1 MVSFSQPQRINPYN
15 NNSLS
20 SQGGNY
26 LRRVARS
33 APKADFRKG
42 IGLGVPSAILGAP
55 GDLSQLAANLPGQS
69 IFDYAQMLNLLP
81 PDKEK
86 VKGYLEGLLN
96 PQINDQ
102 EAYDTG
108 SGLIADLLSPAAV
121 LKGPQTVKRAIDYA
135 VDQPGVFDGVGEV
148 LMGGA
153 LGQKRFQNNIFV
165 GTRGAPTNR
174 MPDLERAQELE
185 RTGST
190 KDYIWRETGWGP
202 WR

>member
-20 SQGGNY
+20 SQGGDY

-55 GDLSQLAANLPGQS
+55 GDLSQLAASLPGQS

-86 VKGYLEGLLN
+86 VKGYLEGLL
-96 PQINDQ
+96 
-102 EAYDTG
+102 
-108 SGLIADLLSPAAV
+108 
-121 LKGPQTVKRAIDYA
+121 K
-135 VDQPGVFDGVGEV
+135 
-148 LMGGA
+148 
-153 LGQKRFQNNIFV
+153 
-165 GTRGAPTNR
+165 
-174 MPDLERAQELE
+174 
-185 RTGST
+185 
-190 KDYIWRETGWGP
+190 
-202 WR
+202 